1 MTAQSLDSS
10 IQEKPHAYGRFCH
23 ILKDAYLEAILAKF
37 SQETCTQPEISRL
50 VRKLSAGLLQAAVNS
65 LFELK
70 DQKVQTRMLKFHPQA
85 EFSQALISPDQ
96 KAVVVD
102 LMRAGILPSQEVFE
116 GLHEVLPAS
125 QIRQDHILINRAV
138 DQNERVTGV
147 QLSGHKIGGSIQD
160 AYVFIPDPMGAT
172 GGSLESVMKLY
183 EGLNLGKPRKF
194 LALHYI
200 VTPEFLKRMKPYAHQ
215 LEIFCLRLDR
225 GLSPAD
231 VLKKLPGEDW
241 DRERGLNEKQYIVPG
256 AGGVGEL
263 LNNSFV

>member
-1 MTAQSLDSS
+1 MTAQNSETSMK
-10 IQEKPHAYGRFCH
+10 EKPQAYGRFCH
-23 ILKDAYLEAILAKF
+23 LLRDPFLESILARF
-37 SQETCTQPEISRL
+37 SQESSTQPEISRL

-65 LFELK
+65 LFGMS
-70 DQKVQTRMLKFHPQA
+70 DQTIKTRMLKFHAEA
-85 EFSQALISPDQ
+85 EFSQSLISRDQ

-102 LMRAGILPSQEVFE
+102 LMRAGILPSQEIFE
-116 GLHEVLPAS
+116 ALHEILPAT

-147 QLSGHKIGGSIQD
+147 KLSGHKIGGSIQD

-183 EGLNLGKPRKF
+183 EGLNLGVPRKF
-194 LALHYI
+194 VALHFI

-215 LEIFCLRLDR
+215 LEIFCLRVDR

-231 VLKKLPGEDW
+231 VLAKVPGEDW

-256 AGGVGEL
+256 AGGIGEL